1 MDMHLINGSIME
13 VKMKELSIKEQ
24 KSLFGGHFHTVG
36 DYRCPGLLFECMFIG
51 GSGAAAW

>member
-1 MDMHLINGSIME
+1 MGMHLIDGSIME

-36 DYRCPGLLFECMFIG
+36 NYRYPGLTLECMFIG